1 MSKPEDVIAVYQL
14 ALRDL
19 REVMVAHIQFL
30 TMMADEHIQY
40 AAEIVHTIEAHI
52 EKVKPREKLAAIY
65 LIDSIVKDLP
75 QSSYKSL
82 FTKNIVRTFTSVFE
96 KVNDKRRLAL
106 FAVRLSWVGVFP
118 NNALYR
124 LDWQIKS
131 RLDPGWPIK
140 ATPPVL
146 GSNHV
151 DPSCLQS
158 RQQIHV
164 IHNVVQIAKIMTVHC
179 VQIAK
184 IMTVHCVHIAKMMTT
199 MAVHCPDC
207 YDNDII
213 SYIVFSWNMFD
224 SFNLQLVKRKIMK
237 KRFFKHFYL
246 CLLKWCRSEEENT
259 KPSHGRRNKL
269 AIIYLQN
276 DLWK

>member
-19 REVMVAHIQFL
+19 REVMEAHIQFL
-30 TMMADEHIQY
+30 TMMADDHVQY

-52 EKVKPREKLAAIY
+52 EKVKPREKLPAIY

-96 KVNDKRRLAL
+96 KVNDKTRLAL

-158 RQQIHV
+158 WQQYSKMWLDCKDNDSTLCPDCIP
-164 IHNVVQIAKIMTVHC
+164 VQIAKIMTLHYVQIGKVMTLHCVQIAKTMEVHTLCPDCKDNDSTALHCVQSAKIMTVHC
-179 VQIAK
+179 VQNAK
-184 IMTVHCVHIAKMMTT
+184 IKTSCL
-199 MAVHCPDC
+199 
-207 YDNDII
+207 
-213 SYIVFSWNMFD
+213 FE
-224 SFNLQLVKRKIMK
+224 K
-237 KRFFKHFYL
+237 K
-246 CLLKWCRSEEENT
+246 T
-259 KPSHGRRNKL
+259 
-269 AIIYLQN
+269 QN
-276 DLWK
+276 PGG

>member
-19 REVMVAHIQFL
+19 REVMEAHIQFL
-30 TMMADEHIQY
+30 TMMADDHVQY

-52 EKVKPREKLAAIY
+52 EKVKPREKLPAIY

-96 KVNDKRRLAL
+96 KVNDKTRLAL

-158 RQQIHV
+158 WQQYSKMWLDCKDNDSTLLQHV
-164 IHNVVQIAKIMTVHC
+164 QNAKIMTVQHVQIAKIMTVQH
-179 VQIAK
+179 VQNAKIMTHVQNAK
-184 IMTVHCVHIAKMMTT
+184 IMTVL
-199 MAVHCPDC
+199 
-207 YDNDII
+207 
-213 SYIVFSWNMFD
+213 
-224 SFNLQLVKRKIMK
+224 FNLQLVKRKIMK

-259 KPSHGRRNKL
+259 KPSVHFLNLKKKK
-269 AIIYLQN
+269 QQEN
-276 DLWK
+276 